1 MDSSI
6 SPAQSASR
14 KRRAFGAAFG
24 TDNSYPYR
32 SLELYHNESSGTGS
46 ANSSARDNSML
57 TSQSLHISSDSPP
70 SLGQILDL
78 PPHSPGSPQKKP
90 SSPSAT
96 ARRSRRWRHPRGLKW
111 RVALVMLIFLL
122 ISGVLW
128 IMHQDATAAPQSGSS
143 HRRTGAATARRPQPS
158 STSAAATNAK
168 KEHTAIEGKLP
179 LHTTTTSTTTT
190 TTIAD
195 AEPTNTT
202 IDTTTTSA
210 TPITKPSTT
219 TAAPAVDEK
228 RSTWGV
234 LVQHED
240 IIHRLRLH
248 KRCGRATATNPC
260 PTLYVDP
267 RKLPS
272 WTLHAIPRDCVDC
285 TDPGLYAAT
294 TNGTKLQ
301 AHHGVFASTTGPL
314 GRVGP
319 MLYAMSSVTN
329 DINVQEELPRW
340 SWLAHVYPN
349 FPTVTSGATE
359 NTDEVHEAPRP
370 YLAVMGVPS
379 TDQPARVA
387 LRTAQRATWMRYQ
400 EVARTENNFEGALL
414 PLYLFAATEMTSESP
429 ATTAEVKEGDDVAAG
444 PLEADPEANEM
455 DNEDAAAQTTQPTT
469 TTTTSTTSTP
479 APPPEVSMCG
489 RTDVLLPTVREFQ
502 RASSLF
508 ARLPG
513 AGAQEQGKGPD
524 RDMSD
529 DSFVQRRVVLRSD
542 YPSADVLESPCR
554 GVVEAHVNAAAV
566 PHLPLTRLS
575 RSIGLNITPAFVS
588 AAQYI
593 CCASAALWKEAL
605 THRNVVW
612 IDMLTDR
619 RPTTNK
625 KLGDTTKWGLPVEV
639 GMSQKLILWLSYAYH
654 AFPNVPYII
663 KGDDDMYL
671 KVPQFL
677 SDARMLR
684 RGRRNG
690 RLPPPPLLSSAVA
703 DGKAVNTY
711 VDPDEPFPMD
721 KTKCMYWGS
730 TRRMRNFYFN
740 AGMLFVLQRRLVQVV
755 LERPQEGSG
764 EKDLL
769 ELAARNYSKSLFRL
783 YKSLSFDK
791 EDVLIGATLHRRH
804 ARAKELCYKHQ
815 VWYGFEERVRFHDL
829 RKGRAQPITVNT
841 VVAHRCR
848 PADLYFMQY
857 FFQNELAFARA
868 DVAPG
873 ESREDLAREAAAA
886 WVAETRKTLPDD
898 VTNWNS
904 LPEVVWYHNV
914 HTGPSFWIAENDH
927 VPVYNV
933 SYTFWNSS
941 QLTVEVGYKG
951 RSHAMSKP

>member
-1 MDSSI
+1 MPKPVGMRSIRESSDDAR
-6 SPAQSASR
+6 SPIQTQPSSAKS
-14 KRRAFGAAFG
+14 KTDTAAFG
-24 TDNSYPYR
+24 GMMT
-32 SLELYHNESSGTGS
+32 
-46 ANSSARDNSML
+46 
-57 TSQSLHISSDSPP
+57 
-70 SLGQILDL
+70 
-78 PPHSPGSPQKKP
+78 
-90 SSPSAT
+90 
-96 ARRSRRWRHPRGLKW
+96 RRSRKGVDGNDTHPGKLKELLKVNVVK
-111 RVALVMLIFLL
+111 RLLAVVLSVSFMIGIAIVLVLDEGAASVSWEWEAGTASVTRAPHARKDGEATGGAAAVPSMRP
-122 ISGVLW
+122 
-128 IMHQDATAAPQSGSS
+128 TAAHPSPPPVTSTAQ
-143 HRRTGAATARRPQPS
+143 ATI
-158 STSAAATNAK
+158 TT
-168 KEHTAIEGKLP
+168 
-179 LHTTTTSTTTT
+179 TTTTSTSTTSTLPPLPSITALSTATATSSTVVPFNTTT
-190 TTIAD
+190 TPPSVMGSSTA
-195 AEPTNTT
+195 APST
-202 IDTTTTSA
+202 A
-210 TPITKPSTT
+210 TKPSQ
-219 TAAPAVDEK
+219 TASSRFLYGNMDE
-228 RSTWGV
+228 TLFV
-234 LVQHED
+234 LVQHAD
-240 IIHRLRLH
+240 AVTRLAPTAKGDAPTSQLCSTGASSTCHTVLNASSPRARLSWD
-248 KRCGRATATNPC
+248 
-260 PTLYVDP
+260 L
-267 RKLPS
+267 LPS
-272 WTLHAIPRDCVDC
+272 WTLQTVVPSCKDCADR
-285 TDPGLYAAT
+285 YAYDLAVQDVELR
-294 TNGTKLQ
+294 GRR
-301 AHHGVFASTTGPL
+301 GVFALPRSPRGL
-314 GRVGP
+314 LGP
-319 MLYAMSSVTN
+319 MVFAMSSVTN
-329 DINVQEELPRW
+329 DINVQEELPKWVWMR
-340 SWLAHVYPN
+340 HVYPD
-349 FPTVTSGATE
+349 FPAATAAKDTPSQ
-359 NTDEVHEAPRP
+359 NSQHTP
-370 YLAVMGVPS
+370 LIAVMGIPS
-379 TDQPARVA
+379 TDHPARHS
-387 LRTAQRATWMRYQ
+387 LRDAQRATWMSYQ

-414 PLYLFAATEMTSESP
+414 PLFLFAAAEPFAP
-429 ATTAEVKEGDDVAAG
+429 ARKVGQPGLVAA
-444 PLEADPEANEM
+444 AANCLLC
-455 DNEDAAAQTTQPTT
+455 NNLTA
-469 TTTTSTTSTP
+469 
-479 APPPEVSMCG
+479 
-489 RTDVLLPTVREFQ
+489 LLPTEEEFLA
-502 RASSLF
+502 ASTALM
-508 ARLPG
+508 AMEAGQHYGGPG
-513 AGAQEQGKGPD
+513 LEE
-524 RDMSD
+524 
-529 DSFVQRRVVLRSD
+529 RRVRLRTSWREE
-542 YPSADVLESPCR
+542 SLTASPCEA
-554 GVVEAHVNAAAV
+554 VVAEQRPGDAASPAV
-566 PHLPLTRLS
+566 SYLSAALSLPVM
-575 RSIGLNITPAFVS
+575 PAFV
-588 AAQYI
+588 APAQYI

-612 IDMLTDR
+612 IDMMTDR

-703 DGKAVNTY
+703 GGKAVNTY

>member
-1 MDSSI
+1 MSDEASGLLFKRRSTAAAAPGERGAATCLSPLAAARGGGGTVFNDGPSTPHSRSRSPITTGSFAKEHHAAVASSVNA
-6 SPAQSASR
+6 PMYRGKAASR
-14 KRRAFGAAFG
+14 
-24 TDNSYPYR
+24 P
-32 SLELYHNESSGTGS
+32 H
-46 ANSSARDNSML
+46 SSADRGCSSSNYSGGGASPIPDSFQG
-57 TSQSLHISSDSPP
+57 SSLRTLKPTWRHRQHFKCRACVALLLFLLLLWCVVHSGGMDRKGGP
-70 SLGQILDL
+70 SL
-78 PPHSPGSPQKKP
+78 P
-90 SSPSAT
+90 SSPAN
-96 ARRSRRWRHPRGLKW
+96 AVEHPAADLAEVEDTLLDIEAMGPQEELTGDLTNW
-111 RVALVMLIFLL
+111 SVLI
-122 ISGVLW
+122 
-128 IMHQDATAAPQSGSS
+128 
-143 HRRTGAATARRPQPS
+143 
-158 STSAAATNAK
+158 
-168 KEHTAIEGKLP
+168 
-179 LHTTTTSTTTT
+179 
-190 TTIAD
+190 
-195 AEPTNTT
+195 
-202 IDTTTTSA
+202 
-210 TPITKPSTT
+210 
-219 TAAPAVDEK
+219 
-228 RSTWGV
+228 
-234 LVQHED
+234 QHED
-240 IIHRLRLH
+240 AMSRMPLTAEQRTCLITMDDAQD
-248 KRCGRATATNPC
+248 CGVGRVHMSRG
-260 PTLYVDP
+260 L
-267 RKLPS
+267 LPS
-272 WTLHAIPRDCVDC
+272 WTLAFVQPLC
-285 TDPGLYAAT
+285 TDCMFRRSYART
-294 TNGTKLQ
+294 VDGVKLFPK
-301 AHHGVFASTTGPL
+301 HGVVATSAAPL